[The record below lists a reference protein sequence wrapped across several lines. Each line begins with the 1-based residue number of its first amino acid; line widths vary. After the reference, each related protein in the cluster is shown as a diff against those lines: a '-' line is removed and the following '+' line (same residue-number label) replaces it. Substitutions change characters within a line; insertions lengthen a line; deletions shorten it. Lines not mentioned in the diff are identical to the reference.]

1 MTHRNSV
8 RNTLALCASLTL
20 LAPEGWGQASRT
32 DFPPQAL
39 ARGIQQ
45 FRDKSFAQAAAT
57 FQAVGPR
64 LPQLADYPAYF
75 SGLAYLEQKNV
86 ASAVAAFTTVVRF
99 QPVSPFAGRAA
110 VSAAKGFVEMNRA
123 KDAIALLKQSY
134 KNIPQSTVEGALAFA
149 YEAAGDPVSAAVA
162 WQKIYYGYPTSDAAP
177 EAGLALAR
185 LRASL
190 GERFPPA
197 MAQSLLGRAHA
208 LANARRYTEAKT
220 QLENSL
226 ASLTGEDRDLAKVR
240 IGVMDYKGRQML
252 SAYKYLRALDVN
264 SPEADAE
271 RLYHLT
277 YLAKRLDRESDM
289 QAHLREVESKYPNSK
304 WRMEAILTT
313 AYLYHGRGEQE
324 TYEPLYKSCAASFAA
339 QPDGSFCDW
348 KVTWANYQRRPAD
361 AETLF
366 RSHLRRFPK
375 SEKVPA
381 SFYFLARQAE
391 LRRDYAAAKAYYQH
405 LADYAPNHYYAM
417 LAEERLEAPL
427 VAKATASLEV
437 GDFLAGLDLPV
448 RRIKLDFEPTRATA
462 VRLERARLLNAA
474 GLGELAE
481 SELRFAARN
490 DGQPQVIAME
500 LAKLLDSRGAHDE
513 ALRAVKA
520 YVPGYLNIPFDD
532 APVSF
537 WRVAFPMPY
546 RDALERYSRQKELD
560 PYIVAG
566 LIRQESEF
574 NPKAISVAKAYGLT
588 QVLPSTGRW
597 LSRKNGIRGFT
608 TAKLFEPEMNLR
620 LGTIYLRQLLDSF
633 QTRWEHVLAA
643 YNGGPTRVNRWLN
656 WGTYR
661 EPSEFIETIP
671 IAETRDYV
679 QIVLRNAGVYRRLYG
694 QSSAG
699 LPSGKASNGNP
710 NRTVSGN

>member
-20 LAPEGWGQASRT
+20 LVPEGWGQGRGA

-39 ARGIQQ
+39 SRGLEQM
-45 FRDKSFAQAAAT
+45 REKSFRAAVAT
-57 FQAVGPR
+57 FQGALPR
-64 LPQLADYPAYF
+64 MPQLADYPYYF
-75 SGLAYLEQKNV
+75 QGLAYSELKD
-86 ASAVAAFTTVVRF
+86 SAKAAGAFSAVVRF
-99 QPVSPFAGRAA
+99 QPVSPFAARAA
-110 VSAAKGFVEMNRA
+110 VSAAKAYVELGRA
-123 KDAIALLKQSY
+123 KDALALLKQSY
-134 KNIPQSTVEGALAFA
+134 KNIPQSTAEAALAGV
-149 YEAAGDPVSAAVA
+149 YEALGDPISAAA
-162 WQKIYYGYPTSDAAP
+162 SWQKVYYGYPAAESAG
-177 EAGLALAR
+177 EAGLALVR
-185 LRASL
+185 LKASL
-190 GERFPPA
+190 GEKFPPVL
-197 MAQSLLGRAHA
+197 AQALLGRANA
-208 LANARRYTEAKT
+208 LANARRYAEAKQ
-220 QLENSL
+220 QLEQSLSSL
-226 ASLTGEDRDLAKVR
+226 AGDDRDLARVR
-240 IGVMDYKGRQML
+240 MGVMDYKGRQML
-252 SAYKYLRALDVN
+252 ASYKYLRGLEVN

-289 QAHLREVESKYPNSK
+289 RAHLAEVERKYPNSK
-304 WRMEAILTT
+304 WRLESILTT

-324 TYEPLYKSCAASFAA
+324 TYEGLYKTCAASFSA

-348 KVTWANYQRRPAD
+348 KITWGNYQRRPAD

-366 RSHLRRFPK
+366 RAHIKRYPN

-391 LRRDYAAAKAYYQH
+391 LRRDYGMAKAYYQH

-417 LAEERLEAPL
+417 LAEERLETAL
-427 VAKATASLEV
+427 LAKATASLEV
-437 GDFLAGLDLPV
+437 GDFLAGLELPV
-448 RRIKLDFEPTRATA
+448 RRIKLSFEPTRATVA
-462 VRLERARLLNAA
+462 RLERARLLSAA

-481 SELRFAARN
+481 GELRFAARN

-520 YVPGYLNIPFDD
+520 YVPGYLNIPFED
-532 APVSF
+532 APVNF
-537 WRVAFPMPY
+537 WRVAFPLPY
-546 RDALERYSRQKELD
+546 RDALERYSRQKDLD

-633 QTRWEHVLAA
+633 KTRWEHVLAA

-699 LPSGKASNGNP
+699 LPAGKGMQGNASRERAGN
-710 NRTVSGN
+710 

>member
-20 LAPEGWGQASRT
+20 CPAVWGQANRS

-39 ARGIQQ
+39 AKGIQQ
-45 FRDKSFAQAAAT
+45 FKEKSFAQAAAT

-64 LPQLADYPAYF
+64 LPQLADYPSYF
-75 SGLAYLEQKNV
+75 SGLAYVEQKNTEK
-86 ASAVAAFTTVVRF
+86 AVAAFTAVVRF
-99 QPVSPFAGRAA
+99 QPVSPFAARAA
-110 VSAAKGFVEMNRA
+110 VSAARGYIELNRP
-123 KDAIALLKQSY
+123 KDAIALLKLHS
-134 KNIPQSTVEGALAFA
+134 KNIPQASVEAALAAA
-149 YEAAGDPVSAAVA
+149 YEAAGDPVSAAVS
-162 WQKIYYGYPTSDAAP
+162 WQRVYHGYPASDGAAD
-177 EAGLALAR
+177 AGLALAR
-185 LRASL
+185 LKMSL
-190 GERFPPA
+190 GEKFPPP
-197 MAQSLLGRAHA
+197 MAQMILGRATA
-208 LANARRYTEAKT
+208 LANARRYTEAKA
-220 QLENSL
+220 QLEKAVESL
-226 ASLTGEDRDLAKVR
+226 AGDDRDLAKVQ
-240 IGVMDYKGRQML
+240 IGVMEYKAKQML
-252 SAYKYLRALDVN
+252 PAYKYLRGLEVKSA
-264 SPEADAE
+264 EADAE

-289 QAHLREVESKYPNSK
+289 QAHLKEVETKYPNSK
-304 WRMEAILTT
+304 WRLEAILTT
-313 AYLYHGRGEQE
+313 AYLYHGRGERE
-324 TYEPLYKSCAASFAA
+324 TYEPLYKSCSAFVDLADAA
-339 QPDGSFCDW
+339 FCDW
-348 KVTWANYQRRPAD
+348 KITWGSYQRRPAD

-366 RSHLRRFPK
+366 RTHVRRFPN

-381 SFYFLARQAE
+381 SFYFLARAAE
-391 LRRDYAAAKAYYQH
+391 ARKDYSSAKAYYQH

-417 LAEERLEAPL
+417 LAEERLEAAV

-437 GDFLAGLDLPV
+437 GDFLAGLNLPV
-448 RRIKLDFEPTRATA
+448 RRIKLNFEPTRATA

-481 SELRFAARN
+481 SELRFAART
-490 DGQPQVIAME
+490 DGQGHVIAME

-520 YVPGYLNIPFDD
+520 YVPGYLNIPFAD
-532 APVSF
+532 APTNF

-546 RDALERYSRQKELD
+546 RGTLERYSRDKDLD

-597 LSRKNGIRGFT
+597 LSRKNGIKGFT
-608 TAKLFEPEMNLR
+608 TAKLFEPDMNLR

-633 QTRWEHVLAA
+633 QTRWENVLAA
-643 YNGGPTRVNRWLN
+643 YNGGPSRVTRWLN

-699 LPSGKASNGNP
+699 LPSGKTSNGNS
-710 NRTVSGN
+710 NRTASGN